1 MSKNIQEEMLK
12 TLAIDNYPNPT
23 VVDLGAG
30 SGTFLE
36 KILMKNAS
44 ATCYCFINVD
54 VFLKHHL
61 WCAIGGQK
69 TL

>member
-1 MSKNIQEEMLK
+1 MDKIDEKRFFTMAEAYDGMVEE
-12 TLAIDNYPNPT
+12 I
-23 VVDLGAG
+23 G
-30 SGTFLE
+30 
-36 KILMKNAS
+36 
-44 ATCYCFINVD
+44 FINVD

>member
-1 MSKNIQEEMLK
+1 
-12 TLAIDNYPNPT
+12 
-23 VVDLGAG
+23 
-30 SGTFLE
+30 
-36 KILMKNAS
+36 MKNGFLLWLRPM
-44 ATCYCFINVD
+44 TKGLKEIGFINVD